1 MTLEALKKLNKLQA
15 ELKAKTIDKALTDR
29 NFYERTSEMFKP
41 LIESN
46 EKQTED
52 INKNLKSLE
61 ENMKKTSPI
70 QIVHQIIDRKFIKL
84 EIKLEQ
90 QVENLCWFP
99 MILDQGYSFGGSRTV
114 FKMITNFIYKRSTN

>member
-52 INKNLKSLE
+52 INKNFKITRREYE
-61 ENMKKTSPI
+61 EDKCY
-70 QIVHQIIDRKFIKL
+70 V
-84 EIKLEQ
+84 
-90 QVENLCWFP
+90 
-99 MILDQGYSFGGSRTV
+99 GYFR
-114 FKMITNFIYKRSTN
+114 